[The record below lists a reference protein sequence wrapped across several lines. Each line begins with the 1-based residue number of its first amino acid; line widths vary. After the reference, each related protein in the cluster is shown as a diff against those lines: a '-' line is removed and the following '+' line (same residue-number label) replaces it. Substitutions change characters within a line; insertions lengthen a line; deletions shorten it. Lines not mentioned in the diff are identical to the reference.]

1 MAEQRATESGMIETM
16 DTPAKTKLE
25 PSPTIRDNSTDRVF
39 SVGIVGAGEI
49 VSRTHLPVLTA
60 CEGVRIEYVADKN
73 FEAARSVASSY
84 KLRPVTV
91 ADDLDELPQ
100 TDIVLLAVPV
110 IARWP
115 YYELFAKRGTSV
127 LAEKPLVACI
137 SDADHL
143 CTLYPDYSL
152 ACGFQRRTYGSVA
165 LAKLLVAEKWFGS
178 LRSVS
183 VSEGALTTKTGADS
197 RFYDD
202 AAAGGGVLMDLGC
215 HSLDV
220 AMYIGNAFRAIPV
233 KQRFVYDR
241 GVDREVEAHLTLIT
255 ADGECD
261 LDYFVSW
268 LQPARNA
275 VELRFENCVLSLS
288 CRPSQD
294 IEILGRKDRSG
305 NDQVSNHS
313 GAPPMLT
320 AKCGGAATVYQAFYL
335 EWMAFLQGIRTQQ
348 ASKLSARSCLPTIRA
363 VEDLYRAGK
372 LNP

>member
-1 MAEQRATESGMIETM
+1 MDKPAES
-16 DTPAKTKLE
+16 KLE
-25 PSPTIRDNSTDRVF
+25 ESPMIGDDSASRVF

-73 FEAARSVASSY
+73 LQSAQSVARSY
-84 KLRPVTV
+84 KLRPV
-91 ADDLDELPQ
+91 AIAEDLDELPQ
-100 TDIVLLAVPV
+100 TDVVLLAVPV
-110 IARWP
+110 TARRP

-127 LAEKPLVACI
+127 LAEKPLAACAA
-137 SDADHL
+137 DAEQL
-143 CTLYPDYSL
+143 CRLYPDYSL

-178 LRSVS
+178 LRSIS
-183 VSEGALTTKTGADS
+183 VSEGAMTTKTGADS

-202 AAAGGGVLMDLGC
+202 AASGGGVLMDLGC

-220 AMYIGNAFRAIPV
+220 AMYISNASKAIPV

-241 GVDREVEAHLTLIT
+241 EVDREVEAHLTLIT

-268 LQPARNA
+268 LQPARNT
-275 VELRFENCVLSLS
+275 VELHCENCVLSFS
-288 CRPSQD
+288 CRPSREID
-294 IEILGRKDRSG
+294 IRDGKDRGGRAQAMERS
-305 NDQVSNHS
+305 V
-313 GAPPMLT
+313 ALPILT
-320 AKCGGAATVYQAFYL
+320 AKRGGSATVYQAFYL
-335 EWMAFLQGIRTQQ
+335 EWIAFLDGIRTRQ
-348 ASKLSARSCLPTIRA
+348 ASKLSGRSCLPTIRA
-363 VEDLYRAGK
+363 VEDLYKAGK